1 MRYLIAM
8 TAVAIT
14 YDIASENMPTF
25 ADSARFTATLLLV
38 TLFVMGVRQID
49 GVRKAK

>member
-1 MRYLIAM
+1 MRYLVAM
-8 TAVAIT
+8 VVVAMT

-25 ADSARFTATLLLV
+25 ADSARITATLLLV

>member
-8 TAVAIT
+8 TAVAVT

-25 ADSARFTATLLLV
+25 ADSARVTATLLLL

-49 GVRKAK
+49 RAGKAK